1 MPSEGLEDAD
11 LTQLFAHFGRA
22 VFMCNAVEAMLT
34 ATLLQIDFMKRV
46 RDEFVKTEGANFDR
60 GKYERD
66 FDQYQNEQFAQTMGT
81 LKKRINQLSNFDDKL
96 KERISQATDRRNFL
110 VHHYWRESSARFLTE
125 AGRKRMIDELS
136 NDCAAFEK
144 LEQDIKDATKPDRTA
159 LGIKEEELDA
169 RVERQM
175 ASIMG
180 GIHLNDSPSTS
191 PTSSGKIVSSEP
203 KGTNRYNAAESEA
216 RWQKVWDERGIFAMP
231 NKDLGKKYY
240 VLEMFPYPS
249 GRIHM
254 GHVRNYTMGDV
265 VARVKRALG
274 YAVLHPMGWDA
285 FGLPAENAAVERK
298 VHPKTWTYDNI
309 AAMKKQLKSMGLS
322 LDWSREIAT
331 CDPAYYKHQQKMFLD
346 FLKVGLVEREKR
358 NLNWDPVDQTVL
370 ANEQVI
376 DGRGWRSGAIVE
388 QREMNQWVFKI
399 TKYSQELLDALDTLD
414 RWPDKVRLMQKNW
427 IGRSEGLLVRFALD
441 PKTTPSGE
449 SELEIFTTRPDTLFG
464 AKFMALSPDH
474 PLAQAAAKKN
484 PELAEFIAECKRHG
498 TAQEIIDKA
507 EKLGFDTGIKAVH
520 PFDPSW
526 KLPVYVANFILMEY
540 GTGAIFGC
548 PGHDQRDLDFVNKYN
563 LGVTPVVCPP
573 GQDPKTFAITDTAYD
588 GDGRMINSR
597 FLDGMT
603 IPEAKEEVARRLEK
617 ESRSARPV
625 ARRQVNYRLR
635 DWGISR
641 QRYWGC
647 PIPIIHCAK
656 CGVVPVP
663 EKDLPVTLPEDV
675 TFDRPGNPLDHHPTW
690 KHVACPQCGGPA
702 TRETDTMDTFVD
714 SSWYFERFTDP
725 WIKTEPTDLPIVDA
739 WMPVDQYIGGIEH
752 AILHLLYSRFYTRAM
767 KATGHINLE
776 EPFAGLFTQGM
787 VVHETY
793 RRQNGE
799 WASPAEVNVELEGE
813 TRRARLAAT
822 NEPIVI
828 GPIEKMSKSKRNTVD
843 PDEIISTYGADVA
856 RWFMLSDSPP
866 DRDVEWTE
874 RGVQGAARFT
884 QRLWR
889 LVGEAEEIARNA
901 PAARPAQFS
910 PAALAVRKAT
920 HKALANITDAVEK
933 LHFNVCVAHIYEFA
947 NTLTAA
953 IGDIEEP
960 NVAPDMRWAMHE
972 AANVLVQLFH
982 PMMPHLAEE
991 CWAGLGHDVLVSQS
1005 PWPQVERD
1013 LLVED
1018 TMTLPVQVNGK
1029 KRADVT
1035 VPRKAANTE
1044 IERAVLALDAV
1055 KKALEGKPPKKVI
1068 IVPQRIVNVVA

>member
-1 MPSEGLEDAD
+1 M
-11 LTQLFAHFGRA
+11 
-22 VFMCNAVEAMLT
+22 
-34 ATLLQIDFMKRV
+34 AT
-46 RDEFVKTEGANFDR
+46 E
-60 GKYERD
+60 
-66 FDQYQNEQFAQTMGT
+66 
-81 LKKRINQLSNFDDKL
+81 
-96 KERISQATDRRNFL
+96 
-110 VHHYWRESSARFLTE
+110 
-125 AGRKRMIDELS
+125 
-136 NDCAAFEK
+136 
-144 LEQDIKDATKPDRTA
+144 
-159 LGIKEEELDA
+159 
-169 RVERQM
+169 
-175 ASIMG
+175 
-180 GIHLNDSPSTS
+180 
-191 PTSSGKIVSSEP
+191 
-203 KGTNRYNAAESEA
+203 RYNAAEAEA
-216 RWQKVWDERGIFAMP
+216 RWQKVWDERGIFATP
-231 NKDLGKKYY
+231 NRDLGKKYY

-274 YAVLHPMGWDA
+274 FSVLHPMGWDA
-285 FGLPAENAAVERK
+285 FGLPAENAAAERK
-298 VHPKTWTYDNI
+298 VHPKKWTYDNI

-346 FLKVGLVEREKR
+346 FLRVGLVEREKR

-376 DGRGWRSGAIVE
+376 DGRGWRSGAVVE

-441 PKTTPSGE
+441 PKTAPGGE
-449 SELEIFTTRPDTLFG
+449 SELEVFTTRPDTLFG
-464 AKFMALSPDH
+464 AKFMAIAPDH

-484 PELAEFIAECKRHG
+484 PALAEFIAECKRHG

-520 PFDPSW
+520 PFDPNW

-573 GQDPKTFAITDTAYD
+573 GQDPKTFSITDTAYE

-603 IPEAKEEVARRLEK
+603 IAAAKEEVARRLEK
-617 ESRSARPV
+617 EKLPLPNPPPLAGEGRVGAV
-625 ARRQVNYRLR
+625 AKRQVNYRLR

-647 PIPIIHCAK
+647 PIPIIHCET

-690 KHVACPQCGGPA
+690 KYVSCPQCGGPA
-702 TRETDTMDTFVD
+702 RRETDTMDTFVD

-767 KATGHINLE
+767 KATGHVGVE
-776 EPFAGLFTQGM
+776 EPFVGLFTQGM

-793 RRQNGE
+793 QRKDGTYL
-799 WASPAEVNVELEGE
+799 APVEISVQVKMDEFTADMTGTVGSRPP
-813 TRRARLAAT
+813 TRRVRERKT
-822 NEPIVI
+822 GRWVRR
-828 GPIEKMSKSKRNTVD
+828 GPIEKMSKSKRNTID
-843 PDEIISTYGADVA
+843 PDDIIRDYGADVA

-866 DRDVEWTE
+866 ERDVIWSEEGVRGAE
-874 RGVQGAARFT
+874 RFVQRI
-884 QRLWR
+884 WR
-889 LVGEAEEIARNA
+889 LVSKFAELEGLPPTKPMQPGID
-901 PAARPAQFS
+901 Q
-910 PAALAVRKAT
+910 AVGIRKAA
-920 HKALANITDAVEK
+920 HRHLARVEEAIEQ
-933 LHFNVCVAHIYEFA
+933 LSFNVAIAQIYEFCRVLESV
-947 NTLTAA
+947 T
-953 IGDIEEP
+953 DIRKLDSQESKQSL
-960 NVAPDMRWAMHE
+960 RE
-972 AANVLVQLFH
+972 ALEIFIRVFA

-991 CWAGLGHDVLVSQS
+991 CWALLGHDVLVSQS

-1013 LLVED
+1013 LLIEE

-1035 VPRKAANTE
+1035 VPRNASNAE
-1044 IERAVLALDAV
+1044 IEAAVLALDAV
-1055 KKALEGKPPKKVI
+1055 NKALEGKAPKKMV